1 MVARE
6 LACKNRLLALL
17 PDEVFARWWPEL
29 EDVDLPLGAV
39 NASLLRLRS
48 ASFGPHIA
56 GHADCTQ
63 CTGWV
68 LTPPHTAPQNNQ

>member
-29 EDVDLPLGAV
+29 EEGSFAGGGGI
-39 NASLLRLRS
+39 LR
-48 ASFGPHIA
+48 
-56 GHADCTQ
+56 
-63 CTGWV
+63 
-68 LTPPHTAPQNNQ
+68 

>member
-39 NASLLRLRS
+39 LRESGARISHAVFPLTAIVCLFYLLEDGGS
-48 ASFGPHIA
+48 
-56 GHADCTQ
+56 T
-63 CTGWV
+63 
-68 LTPPHTAPQNNQ
+68 